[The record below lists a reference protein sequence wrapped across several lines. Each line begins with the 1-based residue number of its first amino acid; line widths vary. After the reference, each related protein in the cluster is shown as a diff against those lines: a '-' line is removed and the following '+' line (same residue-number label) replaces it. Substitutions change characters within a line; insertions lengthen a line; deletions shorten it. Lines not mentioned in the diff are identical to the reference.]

1 MEQGRSPDAGCV
13 FSFKK
18 GHLIVSI
25 VNMGCIFYWTPFKF
39 LEFSLTMKN
48 REYYKNRNA
57 YSELWKEVSTTT
69 DEDAVAEDIQQENSP
84 IPPEVPKAPAA
95 EPPVGDPLK
104 ACPEV
109 TQEDAI
115 SLSNKIVRI
124 LENKAKLHNARHE
137 SKVTTDQLKEVYTS
151 GSEDYE
157 EIDESVVDGWKSK
170 LAIKCDWPVFSMA
183 RVNSFLR
190 MKRGEKV
197 NSSEKIDKVFASDQ
211 ELDFTSSLLPS
222 EESLVEANEDL
233 VEINLEDMKLLPH
246 DLYLETPKQAEAL
259 ILKKFTV

>member
-1 MEQGRSPDAGCV
+1 
-13 FSFKK
+13 
-18 GHLIVSI
+18 
-25 VNMGCIFYWTPFKF
+25 
-39 LEFSLTMKN
+39 MKN

-69 DEDAVAEDIQQENSP
+69 DEDAMAEDTQQENPPALPEPSP
-84 IPPEVPKAPAA
+84 PAPEISSEAP
-95 EPPVGDPLK
+95 
-104 ACPEV
+104 PEV

-157 EIDESVVDGWKSK
+157 DIDESVVDGWRKK
-170 LAIKCDWPVFSMA
+170 LAIKCDWPVFGMA
-183 RVNSFLR
+183 RVNSFLK

-197 NSSEKIDKVFASDQ
+197 DSSEKIDKVFASDQ

-222 EESLVEANEDL
+222 EESLAEATEDL
-233 VEINLEDMKLLPH
+233 AEINLENTKLVPR
-246 DLYLETPKQAEAL
+246 DLYLETQKQAE
-259 ILKKFTV
+259 ILSSKKFTV

>member
-1 MEQGRSPDAGCV
+1 MVLNLVLR
-13 FSFKK
+13 
-18 GHLIVSI
+18 
-25 VNMGCIFYWTPFKF
+25 
-39 LEFSLTMKN
+39 MKN

-57 YSELWKEVSTTT
+57 YSELWKEVSTTA
-69 DEDAVAEDIQQENSP
+69 DEDAVAEDIQQENPPALPEPTPSA
-84 IPPEVPKAPAA
+84 PEVSSEAP
-95 EPPVGDPLK
+95 
-104 ACPEV
+104 PEV

-157 EIDESVVDGWKSK
+157 EIDESVVDGWKKK
-170 LAIKCDWPVFSMA
+170 LAIKCDWPVFGMA

-197 NSSEKIDKVFASDQ
+197 DSSEKIDKVFASDQ

-222 EESLVEANEDL
+222 EESLAEAREDL
-233 VEINLEDMKLLPH
+233 AEINLENTKLVPH
-246 DLYLETPKQAEAL
+246 DLYLETQKQSEVL
-259 ILKKFTV
+259 SSKKFTV

>member
-1 MEQGRSPDAGCV
+1 MEQRRGPDAGCV

-18 GHLIVSI
+18 RHLIVSI

-57 YSELWKEVSTTT
+57 YSELWKEVNITT

-84 IPPEVPKAPAA
+84 IPPEVPKVPTE
-95 EPPVGDPLK
+95 EPPVGDPSE

-124 LENKAKLHNARHE
+124 LENKAELHNAQHK
-137 SKVTTDQLKEVYTS
+137 SKVTVDQLKEVYTA

-157 EIDESVVDGWKSK
+157 QIDESVVDGWKKK
-170 LAIKCDWPVFSMA
+170 LAIKCDWPVFAMA

-190 MKRGEKV
+190 MKRGERVSASK
-197 NSSEKIDKVFASDQ
+197 KIDKVFASDQ
-211 ELDFTSSLLPS
+211 ELDFASALLPS
-222 EESLVEANEDL
+222 DESLTEASEDL
-233 VEINLEDMKLLPH
+233 VEISLGVTELAPR
-246 DLYLETPKQAEAL
+246 DLYLETRKQAEDL
-259 ILKKFTV
+259 TSKKFTI